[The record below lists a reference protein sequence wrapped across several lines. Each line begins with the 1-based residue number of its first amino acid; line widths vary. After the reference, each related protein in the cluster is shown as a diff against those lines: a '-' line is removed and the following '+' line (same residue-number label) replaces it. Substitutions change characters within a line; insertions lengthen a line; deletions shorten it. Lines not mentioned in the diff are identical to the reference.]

1 MAGFRHI
8 FVGFH
13 GRTIR
18 ENGLYLTIASNSGGN
33 TFPLRMRRESEMID
47 RPIHVLLVEDNPGDT
62 RLIRDLFAEE
72 PSIHISWT
80 HARLLA
86 TAIDKLRTEPFDIVL
101 LDLALSDS
109 YGLNTFTH
117 LHPHAICLPVI
128 VLTDL
133 NDEKLAIQTIR
144 AGAQDYLI
152 KKDIDIGIL
161 ERSLF
166 FAIERKR
173 SETTLRMW
181 LQELKEIA
189 LAQLTVAEH
198 LNSEERVVAIAH
210 ELNASLTTLSLR
222 TASTLA
228 QSSLADSRLKP
239 LRTILEESDRMRR
252 LVVALLA
259 IIQGDL
265 PQTSIQDVN
274 VDPAR
279 KLDLVQFLRSSKLIT
294 SDEDEANFFQT
305 LGVWAADY
313 VIRSMPVDELNSVI
327 ELMARQGVPVPR
339 MFGAQLLN
347 NHLERIRKNE
357 TRAYERLSAR
367 EHGVL
372 HLIAEGHTN
381 REIAEKLSVSV
392 RTIERHRSSI
402 MNKLGLQNRAELV
415 AYAVRQA
422 LMSKDDI
429 E

>member
-1 MAGFRHI
+1 
-8 FVGFH
+8 
-13 GRTIR
+13 
-18 ENGLYLTIASNSGGN
+18 
-33 TFPLRMRRESEMID
+33 MID

-62 RLIRDLFAEE
+62 RRIRDLFAEE
-72 PSIHISWT
+72 SSIHISWT
-80 HARLLA
+80 HARLLT

-133 NDEKLAIQTIR
+133 NDEKLATQTIR

-161 ERSLF
+161 ERALF

-189 LAQLTVAEH
+189 LAQLAGAEH
-198 LNSEERVVAIAH
+198 FNPEERVAAIAQ
-210 ELNASLTTLSLR
+210 ELNASLTTFSLR
-222 TASTLA
+222 TASMLA
-228 QSSLADSRLKP
+228 QSSLADSRLNP
-239 LRTILEESDRMRR
+239 WMTIKEESDRMKR

-265 PQTSIQDVN
+265 PQPSIQDVN
-274 VDPAR
+274 FGPAR
-279 KLDLVQFLRSSKLIT
+279 RLDLVQFLRNSKLIT
-294 SDEDEANFFQT
+294 SDEDEAYFFQA
-305 LGVWAADY
+305 LGAWAADY
-313 VIRSMPVDELNSVI
+313 MIRSMPVEELDSVI
-327 ELMARQGVPVPR
+327 ELMARQGVPVPH
-339 MFGAQLLN
+339 MFGTQLVN
-347 NHLERIRKNE
+347 NHLERIKKNE
-357 TRAYERLSAR
+357 TRAYEQLSAR
-367 EHGVL
+367 EQEVL
-372 HLIAEGHTN
+372 HLIAGGHIN

-402 MNKLGLQNRAELV
+402 MNKLGLRNRAELV
-415 AYAVRQA
+415 AYAVQQA
-422 LMSKDDI
+422 LMGKADTQ
-429 E
+429 

>member
-1 MAGFRHI
+1 
-8 FVGFH
+8 
-13 GRTIR
+13 
-18 ENGLYLTIASNSGGN
+18 
-33 TFPLRMRRESEMID
+33 MRRENEMID

-62 RLIRDLFAEE
+62 RLIRDLFTEE
-72 PSIHISWT
+72 PSINISWT

-133 NDEKLAIQTIR
+133 NDEELAIQSIR

-152 KKDIDIGIL
+152 KKDIDVGIL

-166 FAIERKR
+166 FAIERKK
-173 SETTLRMW
+173 SETTLKMW

-189 LAQLTVAEH
+189 LARLTGAEH
-198 LNSEERVVAIAH
+198 FNPEKRVAAIAH

-222 TASTLA
+222 IASTLA
-228 QSSLADSRLKP
+228 QSSLADSRLTP
-239 LRTILEESDRMRR
+239 LRTIMEESDRMRR

-279 KLDLVQFLRSSKLIT
+279 RLDLVQFLRNSKLIT
-294 SDEDEANFFQT
+294 SDEDEAYFFQT
-305 LGVWAADY
+305 LGAWAADY
-313 VIRSMPVDELNSVI
+313 VIRSMPVDELESVI
-327 ELMARQGVPVPR
+327 ELMTRQGVPVPH
-339 MFGAQLLN
+339 MFGAQFLN
-347 NHLERIRKNE
+347 NHLEQIRKNR
-357 TRAYERLSAR
+357 THTHDQLSAR
-367 EHGVL
+367 EHEVL
-372 HLIAEGHTN
+372 HLIAEGYTN
-381 REIAEKLSVSV
+381 REIAEKLSVSI

-402 MNKLGLQNRAELV
+402 MNKLSLRNRAELV

-429 E
+429 Q